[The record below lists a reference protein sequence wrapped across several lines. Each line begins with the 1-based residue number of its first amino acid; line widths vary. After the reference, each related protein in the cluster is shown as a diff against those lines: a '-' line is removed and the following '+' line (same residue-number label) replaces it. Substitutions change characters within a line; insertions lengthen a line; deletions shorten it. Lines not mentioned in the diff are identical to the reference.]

1 MDKAAAV
8 VILFNPNKNLQ
19 RNVLSYLNDV
29 SFLYLVDNS
38 ETSSFST
45 EVLAAYK
52 YKILTIHNASN
63 EGIAKRLNQACR
75 LALKDGF
82 NYLLTMDQDSFF
94 DERMM
99 KEYFKCIQ
107 SYPLKEKVAMFGVN
121 YEERTSNL
129 TCNYN
134 KVKVL
139 ITSGSV
145 INLNNYED
153 INGFDENLFID
164 YVDTDYCFKSILKGY
179 ELVQFSN
186 IYMHHEIGTATQYL
200 SIKNLKSSKR
210 SIHSSTRLYYMTRNF
225 LYLKKKYE
233 KNFEKEISAHK
244 KDLLNRI
251 KNKLLYNSNR
261 LQTLKM
267 LIKAYVDYKKN
278 RMGKQIN

>member
-1 MDKAAAV
+1 MKIAAC
-8 VILFNPNKNLQ
+8 VILYKPDESVIQNIQ
-19 RNVLSYLNDV
+19 SYITQIRK
-29 SFLYLVDNS
+29 LYLIDNTES
-38 ETSSFST
+38 E
-45 EVLAAYK
+45 
-52 YKILTIHNASN
+52 ILNFQRLYDSLSQIIIIHDNIN

-75 LALKDGF
+75 LALQDGF
-82 NYLLTMDQDSFF
+82 DYLLTMDQDSFF

-107 SYPLKEKVAMFGVN
+107 SYPLKEKVAMFGLN
-121 YEERTSNL
+121 YEQQISDS

-145 INLNNYED
+145 INLHSHRNIGD
-153 INGFDENLFID
+153 FDENLFID
-164 YVDTDYCFKSILKGY
+164 FVDTGYSFKSVLKGY
-179 ELVQFSN
+179 ELVQFLN
-186 IYMHHEIGTATQYL
+186 IYMHHEIGTTTQHR

-210 SIHSSTRLYYMTRNF
+210 SIHSSIRLYYMTRNF
-225 LYLKKKYE
+225 LYLKKKHK

-267 LIKAYVDYKKN
+267 LIKAYLDYKKN